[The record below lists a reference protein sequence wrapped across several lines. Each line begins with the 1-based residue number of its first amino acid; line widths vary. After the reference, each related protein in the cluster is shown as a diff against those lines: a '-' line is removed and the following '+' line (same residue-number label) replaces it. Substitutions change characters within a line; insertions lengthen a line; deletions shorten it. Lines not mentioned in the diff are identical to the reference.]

1 MTDLAS
7 VVLRD
12 AKGPARTVDDLTTLF
27 DLCLVVLDARRP
39 AALEA
44 LRPVLERIDGVLSGS
59 DAVVGA
65 LVVGAADAREAT
77 EALGPAVAAHVRVFV
92 DPDGTAARALGVGG
106 TPALVWVAPA
116 PEVAGL
122 AEGWDP
128 PAWRRVLVDLAAK
141 LRWTR
146 PLVPAP
152 GDPWP
157 FPAEPL

>member
-12 AKGPARTVDDLTTLF
+12 AKGLAKTVDDLTTLF

-39 AALEA
+39 ATLEA
-44 LRPVLERIDGVLSGS
+44 LRPVLERVDGVFSGS

-65 LVVGAADAREAT
+65 VVVGTDARKAT
-77 EALGPAVAAHVRVFV
+77 EALGPAAAHVRVFV

-146 PLVPAP
+146 PLVPTP